1 MEAVSQ
7 FHYDLLEERWI
18 ITYHDGSTIETN
30 TLPIEFEEIG
40 KSAEKIIQLGFDYR
54 WDFKNG
60 LCPVKIDGKWGFVD
74 SLFNIAIPPLF
85 DMVGEETIYKSA
97 CWRPEEYAHTVKW
110 INGVCK
116 VQIDGKESA
125 INEKGDI
132 LSNYESAI
140 RLTDSI
146 SFDKIIKIAKD
157 NIPSEYSGCPWRY
170 PGLNHGTAIID
181 TEEQCSAYIA
191 AYGSMHQS
199 KINEVLDNIRV
210 EDFRNNDIHI
220 IDWGCGQ
227 GLATVCLFD
236 FFNKK
241 NIPIELVKKVVL
253 IEPSEMALQR
263 AILHVSAYI
272 GNDNE
277 IIASVKKFLD
287 DVNPDEIKSE
297 HPITIHLFSNILDI
311 SSIDLLRLSNV
322 IKDNLK
328 GQHYFFCWGPLNYGN
343 SRIDIFWNYFN
354 EADSIFSNVHSKQ
367 QYDNDGR
374 LLKTYN
380 YTAKNRVFKVNGD
393 ECELILVDYYLP
405 KQFHAAYQLDAVRKT
420 LSGIEKEKLE
430 GLYRNLSE
438 FEIQTPFDIGASIYD
453 DVHPILAVLSNIVT
467 RGLPTKASPFLED
480 CFTEFGNKQL
490 EDALGA
496 INYNIDGLKKE
507 DLFLAMHLVDPRWII
522 TPQNYNISVLDSDL
536 EKSYI
541 TEVTS
546 PLLRQLLQPQRSI
559 SSISHS
565 ITNHSGRVD
574 FAFEFPYSSKGNDN
588 TDYHG
593 CVIELDGKKY
603 HSPLNQQLLDRQ
615 RNQAL
620 LEAHWYC
627 IRLSEDEIN
636 KPFKEYYN
644 LGSDYVS
651 ECIKA
656 YTKKFDSQW
665 VKTLQLV
672 LTPIAVARLEKTIL
686 EALMTG
692 QLSINSPSWK
702 VLVREHD
709 VPCAAIA
716 FEEMRQMFEHITQL
730 SEGYADLKF
739 PVVDLT
745 IVSTKEFYDSPLH
758 LNHHVYTDDYHSNI
772 EYDIVIDIAVLRRNG
787 LEKIDFT
794 NYRCKNKCY
803 FNVRS
808 AHYHRNERQIYTSDR
823 IIYKP
828 IAIANAQG
836 RYDNIEQNVS
846 HLRYF
851 LQVLFRKQDF
861 RQGQTPILSRALQYK
876 SVIGLLPTGGGKSL
890 TYQIAAM
897 LQPGITLII
906 DPLRSLMKDQFD
918 GLISAG
924 IDCCSYINSSIEV
937 PERIREQGDYAIKR
951 YRIEERER
959 RSKRLEKS
967 ELMFMFLSPER
978 LSILDF
984 RERLRNMQ
992 DTGVYFAYGV
1002 IDEVHCVSE
1011 WGHDFRFSYLHLG
1024 RNLYKYVLPK
1034 LDEEDEQNNHI
1045 PLFGLTATASFDVL
1059 ADVERELSGNGAFP
1073 LDAETIVREGD
1084 TNRLEM
1090 QYKIEPVPVTF
1101 NEKEK
1106 NGSIKQDK
1114 CKWTIYDAKKAQLDA
1129 LISKIPFYIRDLL
1142 AKDSIQSIIKGY
1154 TEGPRADGRE
1164 IQPLY
1169 TDVPENFLA
1178 SEETYEY
1185 GGIVFCPHKNK
1196 TGVAVF
1202 PNQSVI
1208 GGNHPDTQIG
1218 IFVGSSDDDDNDE
1231 SQIQEEKSFANLEL
1245 FRDNKIPL
1253 MIATKAF
1260 GMGIDKPNVRFT
1272 INLNYSSSLESFVQE
1287 AGRAGRDR
1295 RMALSIIMFS
1305 KYRIARVK
1313 KESLFYSNNKDKW
1326 FNANEIEGIARAKGI
1341 PLDDFEICDEKADLV
1356 KLKCKQ
1362 CGSSCERFEKNCC
1375 TYGCSKELCKYR
1387 KAKCDQGCEF
1397 ASKCEMA
1404 KIPSEDRWSRYDH
1417 LKIYEEKY
1425 SFISNIN
1432 YEFLNADYETVLFFY
1447 NNNFKGEFLEYQNI
1461 CSLLNQREMEV
1472 AVDGQNETA
1481 NTIFGFLSTLQ
1492 SVNIGTKV
1500 ISYISYTKSKYADIA
1515 KAIYRMCC
1523 VGLIDDYTQDYNRK
1537 QFRIVSQKKAEG
1549 TYYKELELYLR
1560 RYYTEERAKEVI
1572 EKDVL
1577 NKKDDEIHN
1586 CLEFLTH
1593 FIYDKIA
1600 VKRKRAIDDMFSF
1613 CVHGVDESRD
1623 WKAINEDLK
1632 DDLFFYFNSKYAR
1645 RGYVTK
1651 SNKNYS
1657 LIDDTEKGKFSSPE
1671 ILFKYMQ
1678 VVDNGWIARNSE
1690 AGSTQIDNA
1699 KHLYGAVRL
1708 IRRSLTDQ
1716 NPAID
1721 LLGCFC
1727 LMFLGTNNNRVLQE
1741 ELEEFY
1747 VSGMLEFYKRS
1758 KRQSFWKVIF
1768 DKFNSDPN
1776 VSNFFRDNG
1785 ELLKSLAALEIHK
1798 LELSKIKNKYIQ

>member
-1 MEAVSQ
+1 MRLKKFWFLGDPSFFPRTWKITDEYKNAGLWVFELENEAIIIKEEFPIACSRVGEAID
-7 FHYDLLEERWI
+7 DLENIYWDFEVEP
-18 ITYHDGSTIETN
+18 YC
-30 TLPIEFEEIG
+30 PIEI
-40 KSAEKIIQLGFDYR
+40 A
-54 WDFKNG
+54 N
-60 LCPVKIDGKWGFVD
+60 KWGFID
-74 SLFNIAIPPLF
+74 CELNFLCQPKF
-85 DMVGEETIYKSA
+85 DFIGEEQNMLCHGPELLVRFCDWKHDMAPAILDSKPIKIDRYFEPISKYKEAILATENLS
-97 CWRPEEYAHTVKW
+97 
-110 INGVCK
+110 INE
-116 VQIDGKESA
+116 IIRISKESLPQQY
-125 INEKGDI
+125 K
-132 LSNYESAI
+132 
-140 RLTDSI
+140 I
-146 SFDKIIKIAKD
+146 S
-157 NIPSEYSGCPWRY
+157 PWTY
-170 PGLNHGTAIID
+170 PGLNHGIAVLE
-181 TEEQCSAYIA
+181 TEEQCCAYMA

-199 KINEVLDNIRV
+199 KINEVLDNIKID
-210 EDFRNNDIHI
+210 DFRNNDIQI

-236 FFNKK
+236 FFNKQ
-241 NIPIELVKKVVL
+241 NIPLELVKRVVL

-277 IIASVKKFLD
+277 KIASIKKFLD
-287 DVNPDEIKSE
+287 DVNSDEITSE
-297 HPITIHLFSNILDI
+297 QPITIHLFSNILDI

-328 GQHYFFCWGPLNYGN
+328 GQHYIFCWGPLNYGN

-405 KQFHAAYQLDAVRKT
+405 KQFHAAYQLDAIRKA

-480 CFTEFGNKQL
+480 SFTVFGNKLL
-490 EDALGA
+490 ENALGS
-496 INYNIDGLKKE
+496 INYSIDGLKKE
-507 DLFLAMHLVDPRWII
+507 DLFMAMHLVDSRWVI

-559 SSISHS
+559 SSISNS

-574 FAFEFPYSSKGNDN
+574 FAFEFPYSTKGNNN

-620 LEAHWYC
+620 LEARWYC
-627 IRLSEDEIN
+627 IRLSEDGIN
-636 KPFKEYYN
+636 KPFKEYHN
-644 LGSDYVS
+644 LGSDYVR
-651 ECIKA
+651 ECINA
-656 YTKKFDSQW
+656 YDRKFDSQW
-665 VKTLQLV
+665 VNTLQLV

-692 QLSINSPSWK
+692 QLSLSTPSWK
-702 VLVREHD
+702 VLVKEHD

-730 SEGYADLKF
+730 SEDYTDLKF
-739 PVVDLT
+739 PVFDLT
-745 IVSTKEFYDSPLH
+745 IVSTKEFSDSPLH
-758 LNHHVYTDDYHSNI
+758 LNHQVYTDDYHSNI
-772 EYDIVIDIAVLRRNG
+772 EYDMVIDIAVLRRNG

-794 NYRCKNKCY
+794 TYRCKNKCY

-808 AHYHRNERQIYTSDR
+808 SHYHRNERQIYTSDR

-836 RYDNIEQNVS
+836 RYDDIEQNVN

-851 LQVLFRKQDF
+851 LQFLFRKQDF

-937 PERIREQGDYAIKR
+937 PEKIREQGDYAIKR

-984 RERLRNMQ
+984 RERLRNMR

-1034 LDEEDEQNNHI
+1034 QNEEDEKANHI

-1084 TNRLEM
+1084 TNRFEI
-1090 QYKIEPVPVTF
+1090 QYKIDPVPISF
-1101 NEKEK
+1101 KQK
-1106 NGSIKQDK
+1106 NQDGSIKLD
-1114 CKWTIYDAKKAQLDA
+1114 KWTIYDTKKAYLDP
-1129 LISKIPFYIRDLL
+1129 LISQMPTYLNDLL
-1142 AKDSIQSIIKGY
+1142 TPDSIQTITKGY
-1154 TEGPRADGRE
+1154 TEGPRA
-1164 IQPLY
+1164 
-1169 TDVPENFLA
+1169 TDRDLQSLEVTVPDNFL
-1178 SEETYEY
+1178 SVEHYYEY
-1185 GGIVFCPHKNK
+1185 GGIVFCPHRDK
-1196 TGVAVF
+1196 TGIAVF
-1202 PNQSVI
+1202 PNQRKI
-1208 GGNHPDTQIG
+1208 NELYKETQVG
-1218 IFVGSSDDDDNDE
+1218 TFVGSNEDDLENSKQTQESDR
-1231 SQIQEEKSFANLEL
+1231 EEESFANLEL
-1245 FRDNKIPL
+1245 FRDNRIPL
-1253 MIATKAF
+1253 MIATKA
-1260 GMGIDKPNVRFT
+1260 
-1272 INLNYSSSLESFVQE
+1272 
-1287 AGRAGRDR
+1287 
-1295 RMALSIIMFS
+1295 
-1305 KYRIARVK
+1305 
-1313 KESLFYSNNKDKW
+1313 
-1326 FNANEIEGIARAKGI
+1326 
-1341 PLDDFEICDEKADLV
+1341 
-1356 KLKCKQ
+1356 
-1362 CGSSCERFEKNCC
+1362 
-1375 TYGCSKELCKYR
+1375 
-1387 KAKCDQGCEF
+1387 
-1397 ASKCEMA
+1397 
-1404 KIPSEDRWSRYDH
+1404 
-1417 LKIYEEKY
+1417 
-1425 SFISNIN
+1425 
-1432 YEFLNADYETVLFFY
+1432 
-1447 NNNFKGEFLEYQNI
+1447 
-1461 CSLLNQREMEV
+1461 
-1472 AVDGQNETA
+1472 
-1481 NTIFGFLSTLQ
+1481 
-1492 SVNIGTKV
+1492 
-1500 ISYISYTKSKYADIA
+1500 
-1515 KAIYRMCC
+1515 
-1523 VGLIDDYTQDYNRK
+1523 
-1537 QFRIVSQKKAEG
+1537 
-1549 TYYKELELYLR
+1549 LR
-1560 RYYTEERAKEVI
+1560 
-1572 EKDVL
+1572 
-1577 NKKDDEIHN
+1577 
-1586 CLEFLTH
+1586 
-1593 FIYDKIA
+1593 
-1600 VKRKRAIDDMFSF
+1600 
-1613 CVHGVDESRD
+1613 HG
-1623 WKAINEDLK
+1623 
-1632 DDLFFYFNSKYAR
+1632 Y
-1645 RGYVTK
+1645 
-1651 SNKNYS
+1651 
-1657 LIDDTEKGKFSSPE
+1657 
-1671 ILFKYMQ
+1671 
-1678 VVDNGWIARNSE
+1678 
-1690 AGSTQIDNA
+1690 
-1699 KHLYGAVRL
+1699 
-1708 IRRSLTDQ
+1708 
-1716 NPAID
+1716 
-1721 LLGCFC
+1721 
-1727 LMFLGTNNNRVLQE
+1727 
-1741 ELEEFY
+1741 
-1747 VSGMLEFYKRS
+1747 
-1758 KRQSFWKVIF
+1758 
-1768 DKFNSDPN
+1768 
-1776 VSNFFRDNG
+1776 
-1785 ELLKSLAALEIHK
+1785 
-1798 LELSKIKNKYIQ
+1798 

>member
-1 MEAVSQ
+1 MIYADKIAQIENLTFDS
-7 FHYDLLEERWI
+7 I
-18 ITYHDGSTIETN
+18 IELN
-30 TLPIEFEEIG
+30 RNLLPIE
-40 KSAEKIIQLGFDYR
+40 YR
-54 WDFKNG
+54 
-60 LCPVKIDGKWGFVD
+60 
-74 SLFNIAIPPLF
+74 A
-85 DMVGEETIYKSA
+85 
-97 CWRPEEYAHTVKW
+97 
-110 INGVCK
+110 
-116 VQIDGKESA
+116 
-125 INEKGDI
+125 
-132 LSNYESAI
+132 
-140 RLTDSI
+140 
-146 SFDKIIKIAKD
+146 
-157 NIPSEYSGCPWRY
+157 CPWRY
-170 PGLNHGTAIID
+170 PGLDHGTAVLT

-191 AYGSMHQS
+191 AYGLMHQS
-199 KINEVLDNIRV
+199 KINEVLDNIKV
-210 EDFRNNDIHI
+210 DDFRNNDIQI

-227 GLATVCLFD
+227 GLATVCLLD
-236 FFNKK
+236 YFNKQ

-277 IIASVKKFLD
+277 KIASVKKFLD
-287 DVNPDEIKSE
+287 DVNSDEITSE

-405 KQFHAAYQLDAVRKT
+405 KQFHAAYQLDAVRKA

-490 EDALGA
+490 ENVLGA

-536 EKSYI
+536 EKSYV

-559 SSISHS
+559 SSISNS

-574 FAFEFPYSSKGNDN
+574 FAFEFPYSTKGNNN

-620 LEAHWYC
+620 LEARWYC
-627 IRLSEDEIN
+627 IRLSEDGIN
-636 KPFKEYYN
+636 KPFKEYHN
-644 LGSDYVS
+644 LGSDYVR
-651 ECIKA
+651 ECINA
-656 YTKKFDSQW
+656 YDRKFDSQW
-665 VKTLQLV
+665 VNTLQLV

-692 QLSINSPSWK
+692 QLSLSTPSWK
-702 VLVREHD
+702 VLVKEHD

-730 SEGYADLKF
+730 SEDYADLKF
-739 PVVDLT
+739 PVFDLT
-745 IVSTKEFYDSPLH
+745 IVSTKEFSDSPLH
-758 LNHHVYTDDYHSNI
+758 LNHQVYTDDYHSNI
-772 EYDIVIDIAVLRRNG
+772 EYDMVIDIAVLRRNG

-794 NYRCKNKCY
+794 TYRCKNKCY

-808 AHYHRNERQIYTSDR
+808 SHYHRNERQIYTSER

-851 LQVLFRKQDF
+851 LQFLFRKQDF

-984 RERLRNMQ
+984 RERLRNMR

-1034 LDEEDEQNNHI
+1034 QDEEDEQNNHI

-1084 TNRLEM
+1084 TNRFEI
-1090 QYKIEPVPVTF
+1090 QYKIEPVPISF
-1101 NEKEK
+1101 KQK
-1106 NGSIKQDK
+1106 NQDGSIKLDK
-1114 CKWTIYDAKKAQLDA
+1114 WAIYDTKKAYLDS
-1129 LISKIPFYIRDLL
+1129 LISQMPTYLNDLL
-1142 AKDSIQSIIKGY
+1142 TPDSIQIITKGY
-1154 TEGPRADGRE
+1154 TEGPRA
-1164 IQPLY
+1164 
-1169 TDVPENFLA
+1169 TDRDLQSLDVTVPDNFL
-1178 SEETYEY
+1178 SVENYYEY
-1185 GGIVFCPHKNK
+1185 GGIVFCPHRDK
-1196 TGVAVF
+1196 TGIAVF
-1202 PNQSVI
+1202 PNQESINDLHTETII
-1208 GGNHPDTQIG
+1208 GT
-1218 IFVGSSDDDDNDE
+1218 FVGSNSDD
-1231 SQIQEEKSFANLEL
+1231 EENNRQVQNSNREEESFANLEL
-1245 FRDNKIPL
+1245 FRDNRIPL

-1260 GMGIDKPNVRFT
+1260 GMGIDKPNVRYT
-1272 INLNYSSSLESFVQE
+1272 INMNYSSSLESFVQE

-1295 RMALSIIMFS
+1295 RMALSVIMLS
-1305 KYRIARVK
+1305 KYKVARVK
-1313 KESLFYSNNKDKW
+1313 RESPFYKANKDKW
-1326 FNANEIEGIARAKGI
+1326 YDASDLDELARKKGI
-1341 PLDDFEICDEKADLV
+1341 PTDDFEICDETSDLV
-1356 KLKCKQ
+1356 RLKCKQ
-1362 CGSSCERFEKNCC
+1362 CGDSCKRFERNCC
-1375 TYGCSKELCKYR
+1375 SYGCSNCDKPQKDATYR
-1387 KAKCDQGCEF
+1387 ATCSQ
-1397 ASKCEMA
+1397 KCEYAENCELA
-1404 KIPSEDRWSRYDH
+1404 KIPSEDRWGHFEH
-1417 LKIYEEKY
+1417 LSAYKEKY
-1425 SFISNIN
+1425 SFLTSEN
-1432 YEFLNADYETVLFFY
+1432 YEFLNADYETVMFFY
-1447 NNNFKGEFLEYQNI
+1447 NNNFKGEYVEMKVMDQLLSKKEMDVAI
-1461 CSLLNQREMEV
+1461 CD
-1472 AVDGQNETA
+1472 DGNEIT
-1481 NTIFGFLSTLQ
+1481 NTINGFLTTLQ
-1492 SVNIGTKV
+1492 TVDVGKRV
-1500 ISYISYTKSKYADIA
+1500 ISYISYAGEYADIA

-1523 VGLIDDYTQDYNRK
+1523 IELIDDFTQDYNSKR
-1537 QFRIVSQKKAEG
+1537 FRIVSQKKPDG
-1549 TYYKELELYLR
+1549 SYYKALEKYLT
-1560 RYYTEERAKEVI
+1560 RYYTPERAAEIIEEVPNY
-1572 EKDVL
+1572 KS
-1577 NKKDDEIHN
+1577 DDEIHR
-1586 CLEFLTH
+1586 CLGFLAH

-1623 WKAINEDLK
+1623 WKEINEELK

-1645 RGYVTK
+1645 RIYTTMAGE
-1651 SNKNYS
+1651 NYS
-1657 LIDDTEKGKFSSPE
+1657 LLYDTQEGRFSSPE
-1671 ILFKYMQ
+1671 ILFKYIL
-1678 VVDNGWIARNSE
+1678 VVDNSWIAKHSE
-1690 AGSTQIDNA
+1690 AGSTPIDNA

-1708 IRRSLTDQ
+1708 IRRDLKEH
-1716 NPAID
+1716 NPAIY

-1727 LMFLGTNNNRVLQE
+1727 LMFLGTNNNRVLQN

-1758 KRQSFWKVIF
+1758 NRQNFWKEIF
-1768 DKFNSDPN
+1768 DKFNSNPN

-1798 LELSKIKNKYIQ
+1798 LELSIIKNKYLQ